1 MKKFIT
7 VHYEINK
14 KTLEPCGFLAEA
26 YDEDKESTSLEY
38 YDLDTGTSLGSAWF
52 LEFNQVAIF
61 QYKTDGEKAAA
72 ISQAQKILDE
82 YLK

>member
-14 KTLEPCGFLAEA
+14 KTLQPYGFLAEA
-26 YDEDKESTSLEY
+26 LDEDKDSTSLEY
-38 YDLDTGTSLGSAWF
+38 YDLDNGLTMGSAWF
-52 LEFNQVAIF
+52 LEINQVAIF
-61 QYKTDGEKAAA
+61 QYKTEDEKASA